1 MDTIK
6 FDRREG
12 ELLKSYAEEEV
23 DEKRNKKQAQR
34 DKCKMINGEMK
45 NYADIKKAFD
55 NANL

>member
-1 MDTIK
+1 MDTLK

-23 DEKRNKKQAQR
+23 DEKKNKKQAQR
-34 DKCKMINGEMK
+34 DKCKMIIGEMK
-45 NYADIKKAFD
+45 NYADIKKSKD